1 MDISV
6 DETTHDTILNLVRN
20 YKEIKNVE
28 RLYST
33 PSGYKYIIILTISV
47 DGNMSTFDSHKLA
60 DSLEKDIK
68 KLDNVSNAI
77 IHVNPV

>member
-28 RLYST
+28 SLYST